1 MNIDILLQGTDWGV
15 MHFKFIAYLI
25 LFYTALAIV
34 SAVYAFLLFSD
45 WLKHKCLISYVQSDS
60 MEGVERVLKTG
71 VDVNEKNVFGKT
83 PLMGVVRYAKDIQI
97 LEQILGQADLNAVDE
112 SGNTPLMVAAQYNTN
127 EQIIQKLIYEGANIH
142 SLNYSGRSAL
152 MLAAAH
158 NTNTA
163 IVDMLIN
170 AGSRLN
176 ATDAEGKTALMMA
189 AQTNPNP
196 QVVEVLLMRGADKTK
211 RCSGGRTAY
220 DYAHENV
227 ELYQTQAYMSLEV

>member
-45 WLKHKCLISYVQSDS
+45 WLKHKCLICYVPIDS
-60 MEGVERVLKTG
+60 VEGVERVLKTG

-83 PLMGVVRYAKDIQI
+83 PLMGVVRYAKDVQI
-97 LEQILGQADLNAVDE
+97 LEQILGQADLNVIDE
-112 SGNTPLMVAAQYNTN
+112 NGNTLLMVAAEYNTN

-163 IVDMLIN
+163 VVDMLIN

-196 QVVEVLLMRGADKTK
+196 QVVEVWLMRGADKTK

-220 DYAHENV
+220 DYAHENM
-227 ELYQTQAYMSLEV
+227 ELYQTQAYVSLEV

>member
-1 MNIDILLQGTDWGV
+1 
-15 MHFKFIAYLI
+15 
-25 LFYTALAIV
+25 
-34 SAVYAFLLFSD
+34 
-45 WLKHKCLISYVQSDS
+45 
-60 MEGVERVLKTG
+60 
-71 VDVNEKNVFGKT
+71 
-83 PLMGVVRYAKDIQI
+83 
-97 LEQILGQADLNAVDE
+97 
-112 SGNTPLMVAAQYNTN
+112 
-127 EQIIQKLIYEGANIH
+127 
-142 SLNYSGRSAL
+142 

>member
-1 MNIDILLQGTDWGV
+1 MNMDILLQGTDWGV

-25 LFYTALAIV
+25 LFYTALAVV

-45 WLKHKCLISYVQSDS
+45 WLKHKCLINYVQSDS
-60 MEGVERVLKTG
+60 VEGVERVLETG
-71 VDVNEKNVFGKT
+71 VDINEKNVFGKT

-97 LEQILGQADLNAVDE
+97 LERILGQADLNIVDE

-127 EQIIQKLIYEGANIH
+127 EQIVETLIYEGANIH
-142 SLNYSGRSAL
+142 SLNYSGRNAL

-158 NTNTA
+158 NTNLA
-163 IVDMLIN
+163 VVDILIN

-176 ATDAEGKTALMMA
+176 ATDSEGKTALMMA
-189 AQTNPNP
+189 AQSNSNP
-196 QVVEVLLMRGADKTK
+196 QVIELLLMRGADKTK

-220 DYAHENV
+220 DYAHENM